1 MEDILT
7 ECPNPTRITSGM
19 KPRTYDLMITVHG
32 WPSTLETIVGSRK
45 LEIKTHQHK
54 NQPQVELLGRQT
66 QETPEPNTT
75 EPKTQEN
82 PQQETHRQTGA

>member
-1 MEDILT
+1 MPQPHQNNIWNEAKNL
-7 ECPNPTRITSGM
+7 G
-19 KPRTYDLMITVHG
+19 LMITVHG

-45 LEIKTHQHK
+45 LEIKAHQHK
-54 NQPQVELLGRQT
+54 NQPQVEPLGRQT